1 MDKTVYVLLAAAV
14 IIAIILVAIIHY
26 FPQTGKVDKEKY
38 QCKWLE
44 IEHKLQPGNA
54 DSQQLA
60 ILNADKLLDAALK
73 ETGSKGSTMGE
84 RMKARQGVWS
94 NANAVWAAHKLR
106 NQIAHEDHISISDET
121 VRRALAS
128 FKRALKDLG
137 VM

>member
-1 MDKTVYVLLAAAV
+1 MDKTVYILLAAAV

-44 IEHKLQPGNA
+44 IEHKLQPANA

>member
-60 ILNADKLLDAALK
+60 ILHADKLLDAALK

-84 RMKARQGVWS
+84 RMKTRQGVWS